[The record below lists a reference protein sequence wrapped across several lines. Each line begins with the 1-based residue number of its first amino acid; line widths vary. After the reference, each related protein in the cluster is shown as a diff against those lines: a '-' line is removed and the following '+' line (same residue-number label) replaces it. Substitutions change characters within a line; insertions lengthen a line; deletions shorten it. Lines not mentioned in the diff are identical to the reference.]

1 MMTTIEQICI
11 YMQRGIFE
19 KFLDQPKFLRVL
31 PIPERGLNVMIS
43 IPTALEQGPII
54 FVNHGQ

>member
-1 MMTTIEQICI
+1 
-11 YMQRGIFE
+11 MQRGIFE